1 MAQEIDPKLAIETL
15 YQAVLNRPSDTLG
28 FAAIYDAHINKGMS
42 LNQIFKAFQE
52 SPEYCAL
59 YPKQGGGKFDEH
71 YPCDSFGCQVV
82 ASDLQAESEM
92 SKYWASASQW
102 CSGLEAINERKICED
117 GAFRSL
123 VSYRHVDMNHIPED
137 LVNFDFNWSSCS
149 FEHLGSIELGLRFLK
164 NQLQTLKPGG
174 WAVHTTEYNISS
186 NDDTLEEPNCVIFRQ
201 RDIDKIVAEL
211 RAEGHYVEELDYSL
225 GWFPL
230 DYKVDLPPYNGGP
243 HLRLLVSNYICTS
256 IGLIIRKKM

>member
-1 MAQEIDPKLAIETL
+1 VGREPLSAI
-15 YQAVLNRPSDTLG
+15 
-28 FAAIYDAHINKGMS
+28 FA
-42 LNQIFKAFQE
+42 
-52 SPEYCAL
+52 
-59 YPKQGGGKFDEH
+59 
-71 YPCDSFGCQVV
+71 SFGCQVV